1 MEPRRNIKRAR
12 KLRQF
17 ANKPEQMAWEVLRE
31 FRKHGFP
38 VRRQHGVGRF
48 VVDFA
53 VVKAKLAIEIDGGI
67 HKLPAVAERDA
78 VREKEIVESG
88 WRMLRISAE
97 VAMNEDQLCALM
109 QKELGL

>member
-1 MEPRRNIKRAR
+1 
-12 KLRQF
+12 
-17 ANKPEQMAWEVLRE
+17 MAWEVLRE

-38 VRRQHGVGRF
+38 VRRQHEVGRF

-88 WRMLRISAE
+88 WRISAE
-97 VAMNEDQLCALM
+97 VAMSEEQLCALM